1 MYADITIKLFLVY
14 KQAWQNVLILLQGSL
29 YRATYDEQS
38 HPIMHTQPLSLGSW
52 LNQPKTKTV
61 TEDADNKSICNYVQS
76 RASRRKQMVYDQ
88 QLLGARVSSS
98 RIRHQIDVTFYF
110 DKINTLVDQRNV
122 VETVMISKELSMKF
136 PVR

>member
-1 MYADITIKLFLVY
+1 
-14 KQAWQNVLILLQGSL
+14 
-29 YRATYDEQS
+29 
-38 HPIMHTQPLSLGSW
+38 
-52 LNQPKTKTV
+52 
-61 TEDADNKSICNYVQS
+61 
-76 RASRRKQMVYDQ
+76 MVYDQ

-122 VETVMISKELSMKF
+122 VEIVMISKELSMKF